1 MWEQGDGAARGPA
14 ALKGTHVAAAA
25 WRAMRARPRPL
36 VVIGAAYAA
45 FAVASQWAAR
55 ALAVTEGLPAVTP
68 RFVAYSLVGGALGAL
83 FAALTLRTLL
93 QPGRP
98 AWRPDAGLFAYVV
111 LLTVA
116 GAGLNLLVLG
126 YGNPPPADAADPAAA
141 AAFLGRAILVMGLYL
156 VAAWACLRLMPWPI
170 SLLLGEGT
178 VPPGRAFRLMRGAV
192 WPYIFGAAIL
202 GVGPVVVWSVVASQ
216 YTSQGGEWR
225 LVIGAPFLVFFAM
238 ACAAVGA
245 EVYRRRV
252 ATAPGGVADTFD

>member
-1 MWEQGDGAARGPA
+1 MWEQGDGAAAGPP

-25 WRAMRARPRPL
+25 WRAMRARARPL

-55 ALAVTEGLPAVTP
+55 ALSVTEGLPAVTP
-68 RFVAYSLVGGALGAL
+68 RFVAYSVVGGALGAL

-93 QPGRP
+93 QPERP
-98 AWRPDAGLFAYVV
+98 AWRPDAGLFAYLV
-111 LLTVA
+111 LLTAA
-116 GAGLNLLVLG
+116 GVGLNLLMLG
-126 YGNPPPADAADPAAA
+126 YGTPPGAEDPAAA
-141 AAFLGRAILVMGLYL
+141 TAFLGRAILVLGVYF
-156 VAAWACLRLMPWPI
+156 VAAWVCLRLMLWPI

-178 VPPGRAFRLMRGAV
+178 VPPGRSFRLMRRAV
-192 WPYIFGAAIL
+192 WPFVFAAAIL
-202 GVGPVVVWSVVASQ
+202 GVGPVIVWGVVASQ

-252 ATAPGGVADTFD
+252 VTAPGGVADAFD

>member
-1 MWEQGDGAARGPA
+1 MWERGDGAAQGPP
-14 ALKGTHVAAAA
+14 ALKGMHVAAAA

-36 VVIGAAYAA
+36 VAIGAAYAA

-141 AAFLGRAILVMGLYL
+141 AAFLGRAVLVMGLYL
-156 VAAWACLRLMPWPI
+156 VAAWACLRLMLWPI
-170 SLLLGEGT
+170 SLLLGEGA
-178 VPPGRAFRLMRGAV
+178 VPPGRSYRLMRGAV

-202 GVGPVVVWSVVASQ
+202 GVGPVIVWGVVASQ
-216 YTSQGGEWR
+216 YTAQGGEWR

-252 ATAPGGVADTFD
+252 ATAPGGVADAFD